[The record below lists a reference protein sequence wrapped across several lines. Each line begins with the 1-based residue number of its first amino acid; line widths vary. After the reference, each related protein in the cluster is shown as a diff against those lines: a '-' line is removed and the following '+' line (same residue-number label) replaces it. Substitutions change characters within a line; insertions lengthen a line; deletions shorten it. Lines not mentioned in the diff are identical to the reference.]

1 MEAIVFGTQG
11 VCLWSRVRCGM
22 ALTVVACSVLC
33 LGCNRGPARYPASG
47 QVVFADGTPLRG
59 GNVEFHGEQI
69 DNPWI
74 ASGTIGEDGKFE
86 LTTRELGRG
95 AVPGDYVGVIAP
107 ATPDD
112 LAEVPKAQR
121 FAAMHPIDDKYR
133 DYETSPIRIR
143 VSQDSSQNN
152 FRIEVQAPKRNARK

>member
-1 MEAIVFGTQG
+1 MEAIVSRTKGL
-11 VCLWSRVRCGM
+11 CLRLQVRCGVTLM
-22 ALTVVACSVLC
+22 VAACALLC
-33 LGCNRGPARYPASG
+33 LGCSRGPARYPASG

-59 GNVEFHGEQI
+59 GNVEFHGEQL
-69 DNPWI
+69 DHPWI

-107 ATPDD
+107 VTPDD
-112 LAEVPKAQR
+112 LAQVPKAQR
-121 FAAMHPIDDKYR
+121 FAALHPIEEKYR
-133 DYETSPIRIR
+133 DYETSPIRIH
-143 VSQDSSQNN
+143 VSEDSSQNN